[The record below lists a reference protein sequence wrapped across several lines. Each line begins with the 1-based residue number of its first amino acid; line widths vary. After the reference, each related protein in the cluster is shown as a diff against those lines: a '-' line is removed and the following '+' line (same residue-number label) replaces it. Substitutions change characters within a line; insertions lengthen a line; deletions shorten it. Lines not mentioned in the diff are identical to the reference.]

1 MATDTAANRES
12 WWSCL
17 LLPSGPNAGDCN
29 IFNSDSVY
37 LLAPTPDNEEDYESY
52 ADSTWKLR
60 CKTFTKTGELFVAY
74 VAKIEDPKW
83 LVHTK
88 RLTLTRKEF
97 FKLPEF
103 ERCKRVRVPEYKRV
117 TGQPVKERTGKMVYN
132 KSLYITPIELYG
144 VLANLEEQCYSVP
157 KLWYFVLSSQ
167 LCRADDDRLLKDD
180 YVHYGKLL
188 LCNASTELNK
198 TVSLTQSTLWVWP
211 DSLRVAELK
220 ALFEEMGSM
229 FAMTRTLHRR
239 CVEMLTTFNGVITN
253 KTCSDSIINM
263 AFYKVITDLFPSTSS
278 VLRANDE
285 AIQTGSKRFREMIS
299 FYEADYEDD
308 LYDYFQHPDSGVML
322 SRPVKLKNL
331 AAYDTAKTDT
341 ALTNVKTGK
350 ERQYDVIALNA
361 SVFRPVSLMKTFDL
375 PSLPLTNLWTNKVYS
390 YSGKPAIDEITKTQF
405 PVGSPFLVKIPK
417 DGCKTMRNAYV
428 TNVEEFD
435 KPFLVDRVYETVNEF
450 LDEPTIKTYVKYAG
464 AMAAIMDR
472 HDYCFNEKMVQGT
485 IAYRAVLD
493 VDITDVEFIRYYLDP
508 ENRLERKY
516 ELRQKLID
524 VVKRGLRIIGLGDK
538 VEARFVVY
546 ESMGSQGKEV
556 RKLGFRFVAVL
567 NDYVFLSVGV
577 VAKFAE
583 LVNLLMDQDPYFP
596 GPCIDL
602 NVYANGTI
610 RLPMNCK
617 SDKTGHL
624 IPLVTERKKSDLVPS
639 NGLCHLPPPKSE
651 DRIVRVIAFIPSI
664 NESSTA
670 KKLSDLEIIETTME
684 NKFSKTGDV
693 ITGDYSDK
701 IREYVIPRL
710 VTVYEDRGFNAK
722 TFLRVSKQS
731 VFKQSYKLT
740 DGKVYG
746 ICTKKHA
753 NVQGN
758 PIQIVCD
765 LFKKDGRIWYKVS
778 QWCFGDKCGWSPVHT
793 GMLGET

>member
-1 MATDTAANRES
+1 M
-12 WWSCL
+12 
-17 LLPSGPNAGDCN
+17 
-29 IFNSDSVY
+29 Y
-37 LLAPTPDNEEDYESY
+37 LLAPAPDNEKDYESY

-74 VAKIEDPKW
+74 VVEIVDPKW
-83 LVHTK
+83 LVRKK

-97 FKLPEF
+97 SKLPGF
-103 ERCKRVRVPEYKRV
+103 ERCDRVRAPEYKRV
-117 TGQPVKERTGKMVYN
+117 PGRRIKERTGRTVYN

-144 VLANLEEQCYSVP
+144 VLANLEDQCHSVP
-157 KLWYFVLSSQ
+157 ELWYFVLSSQ
-167 LCRADDDRLLKDD
+167 LCRADDDPLLKDD
-180 YVHYGKLL
+180 YALYGKQL

-211 DSLRVAELK
+211 ENLAVAELDG
-220 ALFEEMGSM
+220 LFGKMGNL
-229 FAMTRTLHRR
+229 FVMTRTLHRR
-239 CVEMLTTFNGVITN
+239 CVKMLTTFNEVITN

-278 VLRANDE
+278 VLRSNNE
-285 AIQTGSKRFREMIS
+285 AIRTALNRFREMIS
-299 FYEADYEDD
+299 FYEADYEDE
-308 LYDYFQHPDSGVML
+308 LYDYFQHEDSGVTL
-322 SRPVKLKNL
+322 SRPVKMKDLT
-331 AAYDTAKTDT
+331 AYDPAKTTD
-341 ALTNVKTGK
+341 AGLTGVKTGK
-350 ERQYDVIALNA
+350 ERQYDVIALNTR
-361 SVFRPVSLMKTFDL
+361 VFRPVSLTKTFDL
-375 PSLPLTNLWTNKVYS
+375 PSSPLTNLWSNKVYS
-390 YSGKPAIDEITKTQF
+390 YADKPAIDEIARTPF
-405 PVGSPFLVKIPK
+405 PVGCPFLVKIPK
-417 DGCKTMRNAYV
+417 DGCKTIRNAYV

-435 KPFLVDRVYETVNEF
+435 KPFLVDRVYETVDEF
-450 LDEPTIKTYVKYAG
+450 LYHPTIKTYVKYAG

-485 IAYRAVLD
+485 IAYRAVFD
-493 VDITDVEFIRYYLDP
+493 VDITDTEFIRYYLDVDK
-508 ENRLERKY
+508 RIERKY
-516 ELRQKLID
+516 EMRQKLMD

-538 VEARFVVY
+538 VEARYVVY
-546 ESMGSQGKEV
+546 ESMGSQGGEV
-556 RKLGFRFVAVL
+556 RKLGFRFVAAL

-610 RLPMNCK
+610 RLPLNCK

-624 IPLVTERKKSDLVPS
+624 IPLVTERKKIDLVPS
-639 NGLCHLPPPKSE
+639 NGLCHLPPPNSE
-651 DRIVRVIAFIPSI
+651 DRIVRVIAYIPSI

-684 NKFSKTGDV
+684 DKFSKTGDA

-701 IREYVIPRL
+701 IREYLIPRL
-710 VTVYEDRGFNAK
+710 VTVYGERGFNNAR

-731 VFKQSYKLT
+731 VFKQSYKLN
-740 DGKVYG
+740 DGKLYG

-765 LFKKDGRIWYKVS
+765 LFKKDGRVWYKVS
-778 QWCFGDKCGWSPVHT
+778 QWCFGDKCGWSPVST
-793 GMLGET
+793 GALEEK